1 MNTSIFRTPTHEK
14 KKSQLATSR
23 PSEKVKTEGHSPSG
37 RSGDRKWGDRGRSP
51 LPRRGLCLA
60 GGRGGCSHMGRPTT
74 PKENIRR
81 SCIYFK
87 ACLIPSNE
95 IISGTRMF
103 MPDNRSPG
111 DPARASLV
119 NTHCQTRGGGKHLA
133 VAKSGRAACRSPE
146 VAAASPPA
154 LDPADIC
161 RGFFPA
167 SVSANCVRL

>member
-1 MNTSIFRTPTHEK
+1 
-14 KKSQLATSR
+14 
-23 PSEKVKTEGHSPSG
+23 
-37 RSGDRKWGDRGRSP
+37 
-51 LPRRGLCLA
+51 
-60 GGRGGCSHMGRPTT
+60 MGRPTT